1 MHNFKRNFGRRPN
14 GGLGTQSSPIAVSQA
29 RRAAELRAGGK
40 PSCDYAEAA
49 AIFERTSSGLRYR
62 RFENASLALRYVNEE
77 LSPKQMLLCTMEVG
91 NARYASEVL
100 RDLYLSPLYPI
111 ARSAAS

>member
-1 MHNFKRNFGRRPN
+1 M
-14 GGLGTQSSPIAVSQA
+14 AVSKA
-29 RRAAELRAGGK
+29 REAAELRASGR

-49 AIFERTSSGLRYR
+49 AVFERTSSGLRYR

-77 LSPKQMLLCTMEVG
+77 LSPRQRLSCTMEVG
-91 NARYASEVL
+91 NARYASDAL

-111 ARSAAS
+111 VRSAAS